1 MLIRMRIVW
10 SRSILHLTHIFESNF
25 TSFSFFLSFFSFLFF
40 FLFLFCFFFFLFFG
54 GNHIQLYSKLPGGNV
69 AQLVRCECDFIW
81 GKKVM
86 RLGIILLYMVIS
98 QILYI
103 TLIIVEKDLY
113 YHCNS
118 FYIYHNKNWNNSVY
132 VCLIWYFL
140 LIYLCYRSHLIRLG
154 FRFPNN
160 SLPTK
165 SIFAKLASLSNI
177 SYSWYIAVEQH
188 YMLYDFSY

>member
-1 MLIRMRIVW
+1 MKPIYITPYTYFWIQLYFFFF
-10 SRSILHLTHIFESNF
+10 L
-25 TSFSFFLSFFSFLFF
+25 SFFLSFFSFLFCF
-40 FLFLFCFFFFLFFG
+40 FFFFCFCFLFFLFFG

-81 GKKVM
+81 GKKAM

-154 FRFPNN
+154 CSQP
-160 SLPTK
+160 SQYLP
-165 SIFAKLASLSNI
+165 SWPLCPIFHI
-177 SYSWYIAVEQH
+177 VGT
-188 YMLYDFSY
+188 